1 MLWHWAKRRHT
12 GKSNYWTSNRY
23 WHTEGNRN
31 WVFSTKDKKLKLL
44 SDKKIVRHTPMKL
57 DKNPYLDMEYF
68 VARKMK
74 LRFKKLTDNT
84 FKVLNNVK
92 KICKPDTVT
101 MTNNCCPT
109 KG

>member
-1 MLWHWAKRRHT
+1 
-12 GKSNYWTSNRY
+12 
-23 WHTEGNRN
+23 
-31 WVFSTKDKKLKLL
+31 LKLL
-44 SDKKIVRHTPMKL
+44 SDKKIVRHTPIKL
-57 DKNPYLDMEYF
+57 DKNPYLDVEYF

-74 LRFKKLTDNT
+74 LRIKKLTDNT

-92 KICKPDTVT
+92 ILCKTDTVT

>member
-1 MLWHWAKRRHT
+1 
-12 GKSNYWTSNRY
+12 
-23 WHTEGNRN
+23 
-31 WVFSTKDKKLKLL
+31 
-44 SDKKIVRHTPMKL
+44 
-57 DKNPYLDMEYF
+57 MEYF

-101 MTNNCCPT
+101 MTNNCCRL
-109 KG
+109 KGDKMLEPYEAKVSRTVLRRGGTSNRSSLFSNTLT